1 MIIFTVTAYLRQLD
15 KKGFEIQISIII
27 ILRNNPET
35 RKSKETLTYG
45 WWNSDDGGVRH
56 RSS

>member
-15 KKGFEIQISIII
+15 KKGLKSIII